1 MEDLPSYLNYKYV
14 SYNRFPTAAK
24 VVLLI
29 QTAIQLMTHV
39 KLDNIIEGLIVEE
52 VLEGHKSVI
61 NFTLNIHPQYRA
73 MVFGRQFCNISS
85 LRKLISNASGLDNI
99 FYKLIV
105 TEG

>member
-1 MEDLPSYLNYKYV
+1 MEELPKYLKYKYV
-14 SYNRFPTAAK
+14 SYNHFPTAAK

-29 QTAIQLMTHV
+29 ETAIQLMTHV
-39 KLDNIIEGLIVEE
+39 NLDRIIESLTVDE
-52 VLEGHKSVI
+52 VFEDNKPI
-61 NFTLNIHPQYRA
+61 IKFTLVIHPQYKA

>member
-39 KLDNIIEGLIVEE
+39 KLENIIEGLIVEE
-52 VLEGHKSVI
+52 VLEGNKSVI
-61 NFTLNIHPQYRA
+61 NFTLNIHPQYKA
-73 MVFGRQFCNISS
+73 MVFGRRFCNISS